1 VLVGLVGA
9 ASTLFFFDPLID
21 RPNALPYDIRFAQ
34 SCLLAAQLKQTD
46 IFI

>member
-1 VLVGLVGA
+1 VRA

-21 RPNALPYDIRFAQ
+21 RPNTLPYDIRFAQ
-34 SCLLAAQLKQTD
+34 SCLLAAQFKQAN